1 MKEIKLPEIAENVE
15 EGTVISVLVSEGDEI
30 KADQDILELE
40 TDKAS
45 LEVPSPS
52 GGTVKEILVS
62 EGDTVSVGDVIM
74 KVEES
79 GDEGGDDSEKDEAKG
94 DQAAA
99 EEAESDKAESP
110 KNRQKKPVKH
120 ENKSE
125 DKSEKESEKEEG
137 KTQETS
143 GGKPDRQGGGE
154 KTKGG
159 NGGGSASDVPATPA
173 TRRLAREIGVDI
185 TEVSGS
191 GPGGRVTAADVKESS
206 RGGKKGGGESRGG
219 GESGGGRS
227 DGGTR
232 REKMTRV
239 RSLTAERTMK
249 SWQSIPHVT
258 QFDEADLSGLN
269 RYMEAAAPKVEK
281 AGGKLTVTAVLVK
294 LVAHALRAYPRFNAQ
309 IDMDAGEIEYQSQI
323 AIGIAA
329 DTERGLLVPV
339 VRDPD
344 RKSITSLAIEIA
356 ELAKKARSGEL
367 DVSQMRAG
375 TFSISNL
382 GGIGGT
388 AFTPV
393 VVEPQVAILGVA
405 RAKTQPVHVNGRFEP
420 REILP
425 LSLSYD
431 HRAIDGADGARF
443 VTWIKTAIEDP
454 FAALMEGEQ

>member
-1 MKEIKLPEIAENVE
+1 KPQEKE
-15 EGTVISVLVSEGDEI
+15 
-30 KADQDILELE
+30 KA
-40 TDKAS
+40 T
-45 LEVPSPS
+45 
-52 GGTVKEILVS
+52 KE
-62 EGDTVSVGDVIM
+62 
-74 KVEES
+74 
-79 GDEGGDDSEKDEAKG
+79 
-94 DQAAA
+94 
-99 EEAESDKAESP
+99 KAES
-110 KNRQKKPVKH
+110 KKAGREKAEKQSDESRDEEQSEREGGNKDSRQ
-120 ENKSE
+120 
-125 DKSEKESEKEEG
+125 
-137 KTQETS
+137 TS
-143 GGKPDRQGGGE
+143 GAK
-154 KTKGG
+154 
-159 NGGGSASDVPATPA
+159 SASDVPATPT

-185 TEVSGS
+185 TQVSGS
-191 GPGGRVTAADVKESS
+191 GPGGRITAADVKDAS
-206 RGGKKGGGESRGG
+206 RGGESSGGA
-219 GESGGGRS
+219 GGGRS
-227 DGGTR
+227 DGGAAAEGNR
-232 REKMTRV
+232 REKMTKV

-249 SWQSIPHVT
+249 SWRTIPHVT
-258 QFDEADLSGLN
+258 QFDEADMTGLN

-309 IDMDAGEIEYQSQI
+309 IDMEAGEIEYQSEI

-339 VRDPD
+339 VRNPD
-344 RKSITSLAIEIA
+344 RKSITSLAIEIV

-367 DVSQMRAG
+367 EVSQMRGG

-420 REILP
+420 RPILP

-443 VTWIKTAIEDP
+443 VSWIKTAIEDP
-454 FAALMEGEQ
+454 LAALMEGEQ